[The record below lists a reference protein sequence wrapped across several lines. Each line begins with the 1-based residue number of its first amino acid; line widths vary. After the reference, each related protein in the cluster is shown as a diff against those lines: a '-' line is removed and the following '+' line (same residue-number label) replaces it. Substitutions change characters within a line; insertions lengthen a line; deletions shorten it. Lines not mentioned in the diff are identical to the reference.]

1 MNFVFYSIDISKIF
15 HYSLIF
21 PWNFSGK
28 YSDNQKTV
36 EKLDDIK
43 AMIKW
48 IWYLGLFTL
57 RSLCVSRLWDYF
69 KS

>member
-28 YSDNQKTV
+28 YSENQKTV

-43 AMIKW
+43 AMIK
-48 IWYLGLFTL
+48 
-57 RSLCVSRLWDYF
+57 
-69 KS
+69 